1 MHLVDTTMFLA
12 PEGGGVGRYLG
23 VKHEWLSRHTSV
35 RHTVLA
41 PGTQDGVANGVVRVR
56 TRIAGFSNG
65 YRFPLALG
73 EWKRKL
79 LGLSPDVL
87 EAADPYLP
95 AWAALSAGQA
105 AGIPVVGFYHSD
117 MPRAAAVRF

>member
-23 VKHEWLSRHTSV
+23 VKHDWLSRHTSV

-41 PGTQDGVANGVVRVR
+41 PGTCDGASNGIIRVK
-56 TRIAGFSNG
+56 THIAGFSNG
-65 YRFPLALG
+65 YRFPLALR
-73 EWKRKL
+73 EWKQTL
-79 LGLSPDVL
+79 VALAPDLL

-95 AWAALSAGQA
+95 AWAALSAGQ
-105 AGIPVVGFYHSD
+105 
-117 MPRAAAVRF
+117 